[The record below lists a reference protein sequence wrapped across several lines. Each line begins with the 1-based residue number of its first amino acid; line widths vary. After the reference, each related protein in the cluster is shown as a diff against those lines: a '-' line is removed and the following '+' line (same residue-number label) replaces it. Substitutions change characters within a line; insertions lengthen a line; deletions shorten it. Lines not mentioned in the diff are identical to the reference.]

1 MDEASVWHRAV
12 MRTSAIK
19 ADWGQTARPQS
30 GEAGSISSLPPLPHA
45 TLLGGAALGVID
57 WIGSDSI
64 KLESVARERI
74 IFLPR

>member
-1 MDEASVWHRAV
+1 

-30 GEAGSISSLPPLPHA
+30 GEAGSISSLPPLPPLPHA

-64 KLESVARERI
+64 KLESVAQERI